1 MNEEW
6 YNDQIHSQ
14 FMKDERWRPNY
25 DIWLAQLVAAYE
37 TMLDD
42 GRPEAGTRKSDMM
55 ALETIDDQLDLQNG
69 HLPSSSLIC
78 LLCHPM

>member
-6 YNDQIHSQ
+6 YNDQIHLQ

-42 GRPEAGTRKSDMM
+42 GRPEAGTRKWMMM
-55 ALETIDDQLDLQNG
+55 AL
-69 HLPSSSLIC
+69 
-78 LLCHPM
+78 